1 MLVEAA
7 IVGLITAV
15 AGGALGGFI
24 GRALNPRSGD
34 MTALPRFVAPAAAAV
49 LLALIVYGIP
59 SPNPDP
65 MPTATVQLRDV
76 NPAPDREVEATVR
89 LHPEDAADN
98 ARWLNITAWQD
109 GGSVVDN
116 LERVSPGVYRSTK
129 PIPVHDTWKATL
141 RLQAGAATMGLPVF
155 LPEDTA
161 IPAKEVPAEQSF
173 TRRFTE
179 DKKNLQ
185 REQKAGTAG
194 ALKAVAYSAVALIAF
209 ALLGALGWGLGR
221 IGGTDRKGQPRPPRA
236 ERSSAAA
243 RPQRQPASVA

>member
-1 MLVEAA
+1 
-7 IVGLITAV
+7 
-15 AGGALGGFI
+15 
-24 GRALNPRSGD
+24 
-34 MTALPRFVAPAAAAV
+34 
-49 LLALIVYGIP
+49 
-59 SPNPDP
+59 
-65 MPTATVQLRDV
+65 
-76 NPAPDREVEATVR
+76 
-89 LHPEDAADN
+89 
-98 ARWLNITAWQD
+98 
-109 GGSVVDN
+109 
-116 LERVSPGVYRSTK
+116 
-129 PIPVHDTWKATL
+129 VHDTWKATL

-173 TRRFTE
+173 TRPFTE

-221 IGGTDRKGQPRPPRA
+221 IGGTDRKGQSRPPRA

-243 RPQRQPASVA
+243 RPPRQPASVT